1 MIINALR
8 RRFSELADNASM
20 PLGTARPI
28 MDKPYAIEIIC
39 IPLRIPEFSRK
50 LKSLLMELQRLPW

>member
-8 RRFSELADNASM
+8 RRFSELADNASWY
-20 PLGTARPI
+20 GQPI